1 MKKTRHDT
9 RANCFRTRFRIVAVN
24 GGTFPFSSLI
34 NISKGRRSCSRE
46 KASREK
52 KSAPSFC
59 SENSVE
65 SRCLLF
71 SSSSQ
76 ARPFSSL
83 SAFHRLSRQCVSEI
97 YLLAWTTTTTT
108 TVSLSVNLASQN
120 ALAFSLA
127 QFLFNAKCCTRR
139 KAASNFENL
148 SQTSTFVI
156 TSRHNLVYERSKLK
170 RLDLRGIKGGLYV
183 YRNKQLSNSFTRV
196 WIKKKE
202 N

>member
-1 MKKTRHDT
+1 MFHGSKSWKTSPVPRSKFRSTCSNAMTAFNFPVPLTVLPEEIFTTSRDLALFEKLDKLALSRHDT

-24 GGTFPFSSLI
+24 GGTFPFSSSI

-120 ALAFSLA
+120 ALPC
-127 QFLFNAKCCTRR
+127 LFPRP
-139 KAASNFENL
+139 
-148 SQTSTFVI
+148 VPI
-156 TSRHNLVYERSKLK
+156 
-170 RLDLRGIKGGLYV
+170 
-183 YRNKQLSNSFTRV
+183 
-196 WIKKKE
+196 
-202 N
+202 